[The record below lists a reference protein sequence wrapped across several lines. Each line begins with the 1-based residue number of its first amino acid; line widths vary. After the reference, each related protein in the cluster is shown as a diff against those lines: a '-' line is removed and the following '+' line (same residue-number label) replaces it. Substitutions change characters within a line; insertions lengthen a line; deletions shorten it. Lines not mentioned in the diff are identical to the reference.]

1 MVRIKIISI
10 KKNISNLIKGKKI
23 LITGGSSG
31 LGKSLTLKLA
41 NNRNDIFC
49 IGRTLVK
56 GKNIIS
62 VNCDFNNLKDIDKK
76 LQLLK
81 IKKLDYVFLNAGI
94 LGNLKKINKIKT
106 NEIFQ
111 ILKINVLA
119 NKQILDFFIK
129 KKIPVKLIIGISSGA
144 ALAPKLGWYLYCCSK
159 SAFTFLIES
168 YAVED
173 KERKYIKISPGL
185 IKTKMQKKICS
196 IDEKKIPSV
205 AKFKILNKNNKV
217 PSPDEVAE
225 NLIERVIR
233 LKKFQSGSYIDIR
246 KK

>member
-1 MVRIKIISI
+1 MIT
-10 KKNISNLIKGKKI
+10 GKKI

-31 LGKSLTLKLA
+31 LGKSLAIKLA
-41 NNRNDIFC
+41 NNQNDIFC

-56 GKNIIS
+56 GNNIIS
-62 VNCDFNNLKDIDKK
+62 VKCNFNNLNDIKKK

-94 LGNLKKINKIKT
+94 LGDLKDITKIKT

-129 KKIPVKLIIGISSGA
+129 KKIAVKLIIGISSGA
-144 ALAPKLGWYLYCCSK
+144 ALSPKFGWYLYCCSK
-159 SAFTFLIES
+159 SAFKFLLES
-168 YAVED
+168 YAIED
-173 KERKYIKISPGL
+173 NQRKYINISPGL

-196 IDEKKIPSV
+196 INEKKFPSV
-205 AKFKILNKNNKV
+205 KKFKFLNKSNKV

-225 NLIERVIR
+225 NLIKKVKG

-246 KK
+246 KE

>member
-1 MVRIKIISI
+1 
-10 KKNISNLIKGKKI
+10 LITGKKI

-31 LGKSLTLKLA
+31 LGKSLAIKLA

-62 VNCDFNNLKDIDKK
+62 VKCNFNNLNDIKKK
-76 LQLLK
+76 LQLLR

-94 LGNLKKINKIKT
+94 LGDLKDITKIKS

-129 KKIPVKLIIGISSGA
+129 KKIPIKLIIGISSGA
-144 ALAPKLGWYLYCCSK
+144 ALSPKFGWYLYCCSK
-159 SAFTFLIES
+159 SAFKFLLES
-168 YAVED
+168 YALED
-173 KERKYIKISPGL
+173 NQRKYINISPGL

-196 IDEKKIPSV
+196 VNEKKFPSV
-205 AKFKILNKNNKV
+205 KKFKFLNKSNKV

-225 NLIERVIR
+225 NLIKKVKG

-246 KK
+246 KE

>member
-1 MVRIKIISI
+1 MIT
-10 KKNISNLIKGKKI
+10 GKKI

-31 LGKSLTLKLA
+31 LGKSLAIKLA

-49 IGRTLVK
+49 IGRSLVK

-62 VNCDFNNLKDIDKK
+62 VKCNFNNLNDIKKK
-76 LQLLK
+76 LQLLR

-94 LGNLKKINKIKT
+94 LGDLKDINKIKS

-129 KKIPVKLIIGISSGA
+129 KKIPIKLIIGISSGA
-144 ALAPKLGWYLYCCSK
+144 ALSPKFGWYLYCCSK
-159 SAFTFLIES
+159 SAFKFLLES
-168 YAVED
+168 YAIED
-173 KERKYIKISPGL
+173 NQRKYINISPGL

-196 IDEKKIPSV
+196 VNEKKFPSV
-205 AKFKILNKNNKV
+205 KKFKFLNKSNKV

-225 NLIERVIR
+225 NLIKKVKG

-246 KK
+246 KE

>member
-1 MVRIKIISI
+1 MIT
-10 KKNISNLIKGKKI
+10 GKKI

-31 LGKSLTLKLA
+31 LGKSLAIKLA
-41 NNRNDIFC
+41 NNQNDIFC
-49 IGRTLVK
+49 IGRTLIQ

-62 VNCDFNNLKDIDKK
+62 VKCNFNNLNDIKKK

-81 IKKLDYVFLNAGI
+81 IKKLDYAFLNAGI
-94 LGNLKKINKIKT
+94 LGDLKDITRVKP

-144 ALAPKLGWYLYCCSK
+144 ALSPKFGWYLYCCSK
-159 SAFTFLIES
+159 SAFKFLLES
-168 YAVED
+168 YAIED
-173 KERKYIKISPGL
+173 NQRKYINISPGL

-196 IDEKKIPSV
+196 INENKIPSV
-205 AKFKILNKNNKV
+205 KKFKVLNKNNKV
-217 PSPDEVAE
+217 PSPDEAAE
-225 NLIERVIR
+225 NLIEKVKK
-233 LKKFQSGSYIDIR
+233 LKKIQSGCFIDIR

>member
-1 MVRIKIISI
+1 MIT
-10 KKNISNLIKGKKI
+10 GKKI

-31 LGKSLTLKLA
+31 LGKSLAIKLA

-49 IGRTLVK
+49 IGRSLVK

-62 VNCDFNNLKDIDKK
+62 VKCNFNNLNDIKKK
-76 LQLLK
+76 LQLLRM
-81 IKKLDYVFLNAGI
+81 KKLDYVFLNAGI
-94 LGNLKKINKIKT
+94 LGDLKNITKIKS

-129 KKIPVKLIIGISSGA
+129 KKIPIKLIIGISSGA
-144 ALAPKLGWYLYCCSK
+144 ALSPKFGWYLYCCSK
-159 SAFTFLIES
+159 SAFKFLLES
-168 YAVED
+168 YAIED
-173 KERKYIKISPGL
+173 NQRKYINISPGL

-196 IDEKKIPSV
+196 VNEKKFPSV
-205 AKFKILNKNNKV
+205 KKFKFLNKSNKV

-225 NLIERVIR
+225 NLIKKVKG

-246 KK
+246 KE

>member
-1 MVRIKIISI
+1 MIT
-10 KKNISNLIKGKKI
+10 GKKI

-31 LGKSLTLKLA
+31 LGKSLAIKLA

-62 VNCDFNNLKDIDKK
+62 VKCNFNNLNDIKKK
-76 LQLLK
+76 LQLLR

-94 LGNLKKINKIKT
+94 LGDLKDITKIKS

-129 KKIPVKLIIGISSGA
+129 KKIPIKLIIGISSGA
-144 ALAPKLGWYLYCCSK
+144 ALSPKFGWYLYCCSK
-159 SAFTFLIES
+159 SAFKFLLES
-168 YAVED
+168 YALED
-173 KERKYIKISPGL
+173 NQRKYIKISPGL

-196 IDEKKIPSV
+196 VNEKKFPSV
-205 AKFKILNKNNKV
+205 KKFKFLNKSNKV

-225 NLIERVIR
+225 NLIKKVKG

-246 KK
+246 KE